1 MSLKKQD
8 IVLWVKKIIVCTLG
22 IFFLGLSGA
31 INIKTGLGAD
41 PITVFYEGLSK
52 FLHSDI
58 GLTINILN
66 ASLTI
71 LVFFIERKY
80 VHLGTLIY
88 VLLLGIFVNCG
99 MWLYD
104 LLQIPDIFIVKLL
117 VSIAGCFIAF
127 LGLGMYISIDIGID
141 PWSAVSVIASKK
153 TGKSF
158 ALIRF
163 VQDAST
169 LLLGVW
175 MGGTVGIITVFS
187 VLAGGPIIQKAI
199 SLVDKML
206 KNMLKS
212 TCED

>member
-58 GLTINILN
+58 GLTINILT
-66 ASLTI
+66 ASLTVFI
-71 LVFFIERKY
+71 FFIERKY

-163 VQDAST
+163 VQDTST
-169 LLLGVW
+169 LLLGVL

-199 SLVDKML
+199 YLVDKML